1 LRLVNYAHCRPTQL
15 RTIHLEN
22 VSKPPEIQAEVFGE
36 HPVETFVIEFGFPGK
51 LCDNHFLNGKRGM
64 TGRFPYYVLFLISP
78 VDTLS
83 QEQ

>member
-1 LRLVNYAHCRPTQL
+1 M
-15 RTIHLEN
+15 
-22 VSKPPEIQAEVFGE
+22 
-36 HPVETFVIEFGFPGK
+36 IEFGFPGK